1 MSLSV
6 IEQGTPEWH
15 ALRCGKVTASRVA
28 DVMRSGRGGKPSAS
42 RSRYMGE
49 LVTERLTGNPTQT
62 FKSADMQWGTETED
76 EARSAYSFVH
86 SAEITPVAFVDH
98 PRIGMSGA
106 SPDGLISH
114 FGLIEIKCPAS
125 HTHIETI
132 LGSPID
138 QDYITQMQ
146 WQMACT
152 GRLVCDFV
160 SYDPRMPEEMR
171 LHVVRVLRDEVAIT
185 KMEKEVVKFIQEL
198 NLKIDELQRIYSMDR
213 EALA

>member
-6 IEQGTPEWH
+6 IDQGTPEWH

-76 EARSAYSFVH
+76 EARSAYSFIH
-86 SAEITPVAFVDH
+86 SVAITPVAFVDH
-98 PRIGMSGA
+98 PSIRMSGA
-106 SPDGLISH
+106 SPDGLI
-114 FGLIEIKCPAS
+114 FDDGLVEIKCPAS
-125 HTHIETI
+125 HTHIETL
-132 LGSPID
+132 LGAPIAP
-138 QDYITQMQ
+138 DYITQMQ

-152 GRLVCDFV
+152 GRQWCDFV
-160 SYDPRMPEEMR
+160 SYDPRMPDEMR
-171 LHVVRVLRDEVAIT
+171 LHVARVNWDDKAIKEMEAEVIGFINDLDQTLSQLRTQFNIVRGA
-185 KMEKEVVKFIQEL
+185 
-198 NLKIDELQRIYSMDR
+198 S
-213 EALA
+213 